1 MVSKTNIVG
10 GDFAEKN
17 EFPWAALLHLTS
29 SEAGLSYRCGGTLIN
44 DRSDK
49 KQKKINA
56 EYDC

>member
-29 SEAGLSYRCGGTLIN
+29 SEVGLSYRCGGTLIN

-49 KQKKINA
+49 KQKKT
-56 EYDC
+56 